1 VERYGGKL
9 KGDDMD
15 IYEYAMQL
23 EKNGEDHYRRMAEN
37 TGDKGLK
44 SIYSM
49 LADDE
54 VRHLEF
60 FGKMKE
66 DAAAV
71 PSDTGI
77 VDAARNV
84 FSDIAESTGG
94 FSESISQ
101 KELYEKA
108 LDLEEKTR
116 KLYLDKASETD
127 DDNLKKALQKIADQE
142 QKHYNVIDRLLGFI
156 KEPETFLENA
166 EFFNSEEY
174 WMMREE

>member
-1 VERYGGKL
+1 
-9 KGDDMD
+9 MD
-15 IYEYAMQL
+15 IYEYAMKM
-23 EKNGEDHYRRMAEN
+23 EKDGEGYYRRMAEN

-44 SIYSM
+44 SIYGM

-54 VRHLEF
+54 SKHLEF
-60 FGKMKE
+60 FRKMRE
-66 DAAAV
+66 DDQAV
-71 PSDTGI
+71 PSDTEI

-84 FSDIAESTGG
+84 FSDLADSTGG
-94 FSESISQ
+94 FPENASQ

-108 LDLEEKTR
+108 LDLEKKTR
-116 KLYLDKASETD
+116 ELYEDKASETD
-127 DDNLKKALQKIADQE
+127 SENLKKALREIAAQE